1 VGHQVLGV
9 NGSVDYSAKKKAE
22 EEMIEGED
30 QRQAPTQSKP
40 QRSSRQ
46 LNVSELEGAATLE
59 ALLLASMA
67 RKVEKDTRAP
77 HSLKVQA
84 LACTQHIKT
93 QRK

>member
-1 VGHQVLGV
+1 LEV
-9 NGSVDYSAKKKAE
+9 NGLVDYSAKKKVE
-22 EEMIEGED
+22 EEMIEGEH
-30 QRQAPTQSKP
+30 QRQASTQSKP

-46 LNVSELEGAATLE
+46 LNVSELEGAVTLE

-67 RKVEKDTRAP
+67 RKVEKGTRAP
-77 HSLKVQA
+77 QSLKVQE

>member
-1 VGHQVLGV
+1 
-9 NGSVDYSAKKKAE
+9 
-22 EEMIEGED
+22 M
-30 QRQAPTQSKP
+30 
-40 QRSSRQ
+40 
-46 LNVSELEGAATLE
+46 SELEGAVTLE